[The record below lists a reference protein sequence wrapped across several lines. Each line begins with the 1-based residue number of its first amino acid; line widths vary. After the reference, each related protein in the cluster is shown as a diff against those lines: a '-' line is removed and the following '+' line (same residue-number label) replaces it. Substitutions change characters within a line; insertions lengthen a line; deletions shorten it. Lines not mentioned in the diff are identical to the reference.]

1 MPCRLEL
8 MQPILRPAEM
18 ESFKAMNLRGWST
31 KVIDATWPVSEGEGG
46 LETALQRICDE
57 ASAAIEAGFQFIVLS
72 DRAQGAQSSLLQGAA
87 TLFKVILFCGSWCLS
102 ASLPMVFSQHEDPRK
117 THFSTY
123 MVSLPGS
130 KRRSYLSVMLPSF
143 VAPVAGGL
151 EACHGEA

>member
-72 DRAQGAQSSLLQGAA
+72 DRAQGAQPFLLQGAA
-87 TLFKVILFCGSWCLS
+87 TLFKVILFCGIWCLLLAFS
-102 ASLPMVFSQHEDPRK
+102 WSSVSMKTPEDALLHLHGLPAWIQKEA
-117 THFSTY
+117 
-123 MVSLPGS
+123 
-130 KRRSYLSVMLPSF
+130 YLSVTLPSF

-151 EACHGEA
+151 DACHGQA